1 MDALTALQ
9 TSTTW
14 RTAWTRYRE
23 AHPEE
28 SPGAAR
34 TSFQTAAMVGLVW
47 SELELYLDAALAL
60 HRLQA
65 QAEDTQA
72 ARVLALDLARNAA
85 QDELSAEEKPRKR
98 RATMGP
104 DLASQRLKAFADVD
118 RGAIAHAMAADK
130 LRSSLDR
137 YQRALVN
144 RIELTQEMVR
154 DPVSLDHALAERFA
168 RLGDLDRLRPLVHA
182 LRSQRYGSG
191 AVLVAADELAT
202 ARARAERAEQLRARA
217 LTVGETIAAEAELS
231 AATAEVRAIERR
243 ETGDGEDA
251 LAAGLAHVEA
261 MAARERLPD

>member
-9 TSTTW
+9 TSPTW

-28 SPGAAR
+28 SAQDAR
-34 TSFQTAAMVGLVW
+34 GSFQAAAMMGLIW
-47 SELELYLDAALAL
+47 SELEIYLDAALAL

-65 QAEDTQA
+65 QAEDTET
-72 ARVLALDLARNAA
+72 ARRLALDLVRDAA
-85 QDELSAEEKPRKR
+85 EDDDKPRKR
-98 RATMGP
+98 RAAMGP

-118 RGAIAHAMAADK
+118 RGAIAHAIAADK
-130 LRSSLDR
+130 LRASLDR
-137 YQRALVN
+137 YRRALVN
-144 RIELTQEMVR
+144 RIELTQEMIR
-154 DPVSLDHALAERFA
+154 DPSSLDHALAERFA

-217 LTVGETIAAEAELS
+217 LTVGEAIAAEAELS
-231 AATAEVRAIERR
+231 AAAAEVRAIERR

-261 MAARERLPD
+261 MAARERLPG

>member
-28 SPGAAR
+28 SPGEAR

-47 SELELYLDAALAL
+47 SELEIYLDAALAL

-72 ARVLALDLARNAA
+72 ARALALDLVRSAS
-85 QDELSAEEKPRKR
+85 QGELEPGESRGKKR
-98 RATMGP
+98 GEGP

-154 DPVSLDHALAERFA
+154 DPSSLDHALAERFA
-168 RLGDLDRLRPLVHA
+168 RVGDLDRLRPLVHA

-217 LTVGETIAAEAELS
+217 LTVGESIAAENELS
-231 AATAEVRAIERR
+231 AAVAEVRAIERR

-261 MAARERLPD
+261 MAARDRLP